1 MYPDKFEY
9 FAPENIVNLEQ
20 LLDKYKDD
28 SKILAGGHSLI
39 PLLKLRITSIPYI
52 IDISN
57 IKDLSFVNYNN
68 NLEIGPITVT
78 AEIASNKI
86 IKEKCKLLSD
96 AASKVADPQVRNR
109 GTIGGDI
116 CEADPRN
123 DMPAVMLALN
133 AEFEVTN
140 SKGKRIIKTK
150 DFFKDAY
157 TTALESNDILTKII
171 IKDMEDYNGKYY
183 KYTTLSSDF
192 AVFAIAIN
200 MSLNNDKTIKDIG
213 IGLTNLNS
221 TAVKAEEAENYLK
234 NKKIDNKT
242 IENAFDLILKSC
254 DIEDD
259 AGITKENKEKILKN
273 VFINGIKEIY
283 GDFK

>member
-9 FAPENIVNLEQ
+9 FAPDDIVGLEE
-20 LLDKYKDD
+20 LLDKYRDD

-39 PLLKLRITSIPYI
+39 PLLKLRLTSIPYI

-57 IKDLSFVNYNN
+57 IKDLDFIDYNN
-68 NLEIGPITVT
+68 GLEIGPMMRTGEV
-78 AEIASNKI
+78 ASNKI
-86 IKEKCKLLSD
+86 IVDKCKLLAD
-96 AASKVADPQVRNR
+96 AASKIADPQVRNM

-140 SKGKRIIKTK
+140 SGGKRTVKAR

-157 TTALESNDILTKII
+157 TTALESNDILTRIV
-171 IKDMEDYNGKYY
+171 IKNTENYYGKYY

-192 AVFAIAIN
+192 AIFAIAIN
-200 MSLNNDKTIKDIG
+200 MSLNNNKTIKDIG
-213 IGLTNLNS
+213 IGLTNLNA
-221 TAVKAEEAENYLK
+221 TAVKPVEVENYLK
-234 NKKIDNKT
+234 NKKIDDKVAG
-242 IENAFDLILKSC
+242 EAFNLLLKSC

-259 AGITKENKEKILKN
+259 VNGTTENKEKILKN
-273 VFINGIKEIY
+273 IFINGLKEIY
-283 GDFK
+283 EVL

>member
-9 FAPENIVNLEQ
+9 FAPENIEDLEQ

-68 NLEIGPITVT
+68 NLEIGPMTRT
-78 AEIASNKI
+78 AEVASNKI

-96 AASKVADPQVRNR
+96 AASKVADPQVRNM

-140 SKGKRIIKTK
+140 SKGKRIIKAK

-157 TTALESNDILTKII
+157 TTDLESNDILTDII

-234 NKKIDNKT
+234 NKKIDDKT
-242 IENAFDLILKSC
+242 AENAFDLLLKAC
-254 DIEDD
+254 DIDD
-259 AGITKENKEKILKN
+259 DINGTKENKEKILKN

>member
-9 FAPENIVNLEQ
+9 FAPDSISKLEQ

-28 SKILAGGHSLI
+28 SKIMAGGHSLI
-39 PLLKLRITSIPYI
+39 PLLKLRLTSIPYI

-57 IKDLSFVNYNN
+57 IKDLNFVEYND
-68 NLEIGPITVT
+68 NLEIGPMTRT
-78 AEIASNKI
+78 AEVASNKI
-86 IKEKCKLLSD
+86 IRDKCKLLSD
-96 AASKVADPQVRNR
+96 AASKVADPQVRNM
-109 GTIGGDI
+109 GTVGGDI

-140 SKGKRIIKTK
+140 SKGSRIIKAE
-150 DFFKDAY
+150 DFFEDAY

-171 IKDMEDYNGKYY
+171 IKNTENYYGKYY

-200 MSLNNDKTIKDIG
+200 MSLNGDKTVKDIG
-213 IGLTNLNS
+213 IGLTNLNN
-221 TAVKAEEAENYLK
+221 TAVKAKDAEDYLK
-234 NKKIDNKT
+234 NKRIDDKT
-242 IENAFDLILKSC
+242 CNDAFNLLLKSC

-259 AGITKENKEKILKN
+259 INGKKEDKEKILKDIFVN
-273 VFINGIKEIY
+273 GLKGIYKVF
-283 GDFK
+283 

>member
-9 FAPENIVNLEQ
+9 FAPDSISKLEQ

-28 SKILAGGHSLI
+28 SKIMAGGHSLI
-39 PLLKLRITSIPYI
+39 PLLKLRLTSIPYI

-57 IKDLSFVNYNN
+57 IKDLNFVEYND
-68 NLEIGPITVT
+68 NLEIGPMTRT
-78 AEIASNKI
+78 AEVASNKI
-86 IKEKCKLLSD
+86 IRDKCKLLSD
-96 AASKVADPQVRNR
+96 AASKVADPQVRNM
-109 GTIGGDI
+109 GTVGGDI

-140 SKGKRIIKTK
+140 SKGSRIIKAE
-150 DFFKDAY
+150 DFFEDAY

-171 IKDMEDYNGKYY
+171 IKNTENYYGKYY

-200 MSLNNDKTIKDIG
+200 MSLNGDKTVKDIG
-213 IGLTNLNS
+213 IGLTNLNN
-221 TAVKAEEAENYLK
+221 TAVKAKDAEDYLK
-234 NKKIDNKT
+234 NKKIDDKT
-242 IENAFDLILKSC
+242 CNDAFNLLLKSC

-259 AGITKENKEKILKN
+259 INGKKEDKEKILKDI
-273 VFINGIKEIY
+273 FINGLKGIY
-283 GDFK
+283 KVF

>member
-9 FAPENIVNLEQ
+9 FAPDSISKLEQ

-28 SKILAGGHSLI
+28 SKIMAGGHSLI
-39 PLLKLRITSIPYI
+39 PLLKLRLTSIPYI

-57 IKDLSFVNYNN
+57 IKDLNFVEYND
-68 NLEIGPITVT
+68 NLEIGPMTRT
-78 AEIASNKI
+78 AEVASNKI
-86 IKEKCKLLSD
+86 IRDKCKLLSD
-96 AASKVADPQVRNR
+96 AASKVADPQVRNM
-109 GTIGGDI
+109 GTVGGDI

-140 SKGKRIIKTK
+140 SKGSRIIKAE
-150 DFFKDAY
+150 DFFEDAY

-171 IKDMEDYNGKYY
+171 IKNTENYYGKYY

-200 MSLNNDKTIKDIG
+200 MSLNGDKTVKDIG
-213 IGLTNLNS
+213 IGLTNLNN
-221 TAVKAEEAENYLK
+221 TAVKAKDAEDYLK
-234 NKKIDNKT
+234 NKRIDDKT
-242 IENAFDLILKSC
+242 CNDAFNLLLKSC

-259 AGITKENKEKILKN
+259 INGKKEDKEKILKDIF
-273 VFINGIKEIY
+273 VNGLKGIY
-283 GDFK
+283 KVL

>member
-9 FAPENIVNLEQ
+9 FAPDNIEGLEE

-39 PLLKLRITSIPYI
+39 PLLKLRLTSIPYI

-57 IKDLSFVNYNN
+57 IKALSFVDYNN
-68 NLEIGPITVT
+68 ALEIGPMVRTGEV
-78 AEIASNKI
+78 ASNKI
-86 IKEKCKLLSD
+86 IGDKCKLLAD
-96 AASKVADPQVRNR
+96 AASKIADPQVRNM
-109 GTIGGDI
+109 GTVGGDI

-123 DMPAVMLALN
+123 DLPAVMLALN

-140 SKGKRIIKTK
+140 SMGKRTVKAE

-157 TTALESNDILTKII
+157 TTALESNDILTRIV
-171 IKDMEDYNGKYY
+171 IKNTENYYGKYY

-200 MSLNNDKTIKDIG
+200 MSLNDNKTVKDIG

-221 TAVKAEEAENYLK
+221 TAVKPVEVENYLK
-234 NKKIDNKT
+234 NKKIDDRVAG
-242 IENAFDLILKSC
+242 EAFNLLLKSC

-259 AGITKENKEKILKN
+259 VNGTEKNKEKILKN
-273 VFINGIKEIY
+273 IFINGLKEIY
-283 GDFK
+283 EVL